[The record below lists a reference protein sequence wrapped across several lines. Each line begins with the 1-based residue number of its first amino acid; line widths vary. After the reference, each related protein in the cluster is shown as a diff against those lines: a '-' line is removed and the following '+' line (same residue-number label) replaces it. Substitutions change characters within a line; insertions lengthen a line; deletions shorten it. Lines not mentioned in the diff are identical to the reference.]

1 MHALPLTGLVL
12 SGGGARAAYQVGVLR
27 AIARIR
33 RELLA
38 DAPVAGNPFA
48 VISGTS
54 AGAIN
59 GAGLACHADD
69 FDAGVERLVQAWSS
83 FHAAQVYRCDA
94 LGLLT
99 NGLRWMGVMS
109 MGWAMRRLRPRSLL
123 DNSPLGALLRDL
135 VPMHR
140 LPSLLARR
148 HLHALAISASSY
160 STGQHVTFYQ
170 SAAPIPP
177 WVRTQ
182 RIAARTMLVH
192 EHLMASSAIP
202 FIFPATRL
210 HHEGRGGWYGDG
222 SMRQSSPLSPAI
234 HLGARRL
241 VVIGAGRMHQPADEV
256 VDDARYPTLAQVA
269 GHAMS
274 SIFLDALSA
283 DIERMQRINRTLD
296 MLSPEQRAGHPL
308 SPIDAT
314 IIAPSERLD
323 EMAARHIHRLP
334 RAVQLLL
341 RSTGVRDGER
351 QGSALASYLLFES
364 AYTRELI
371 DLGEHDGMAQ
381 REALALLLQPSEF
394 SVARAQRRQAGA
406 LGSVGAFGP
415 SA

>member
-1 MHALPLTGLVL
+1 MYALPMTGLVL

-33 RELLA
+33 RELLQE
-38 DAPVAGNPFA
+38 APDTGNPFA

-59 GAGLACHADD
+59 GAGLACYADD
-69 FDAGVERLVQAWSS
+69 FDAGVERLAEAWAN
-83 FHAAQVYRCDA
+83 FHASQVYRCDT

-109 MGWAMRRLRPRSLL
+109 MGWTMRRLRPKSLL
-123 DNSPLGALLRDL
+123 DNSPLAELMRRL

-140 LPSLLARR
+140 LPTMLARR

-160 STGQHVTFYQ
+160 TTGQHVTFYQ
-170 SAAPIPP
+170 SSTPIPP

-182 RIAARTMLVH
+182 RIAAQTMLVH

-210 HHEGRGGWYGDG
+210 HHEGRGAWYGDG

-234 HLGARRL
+234 HLGAKRL
-241 VVIGAGRMHQPADEV
+241 VIIGAGRMHQPQDEIV
-256 VDDARYPTLAQVA
+256 HDHRYPSLAQVA

-283 DIERMQRINRTLD
+283 DIERMQRVNRTLEG
-296 MLSPEQRAGHPL
+296 LSADQRANHPL
-308 SPIDAT
+308 QPIES
-314 IIAPSERLD
+314 IVIAPSQRLD
-323 EMAARHIHRLP
+323 DVAARHIHRLP
-334 RAVQLLL
+334 KSVQLLL
-341 RSTGVRDGER
+341 RSTGVRAGQR
-351 QGSALASYLLFES
+351 QGAALASYLLFES
-364 AYTRELI
+364 AYTQELLE
-371 DLGEHDGMAQ
+371 LGEKDGMAQ
-381 REALALLLQPSEF
+381 REALHAFLQPSEF
-394 SVARAQRRQAGA
+394 TLMRTQRLRAVAPR
-406 LGSVGAFGP
+406 
-415 SA
+415 

>member
-33 RELLA
+33 RELQVDSASLA
-38 DAPVAGNPFA
+38 SNPFA

-59 GAGLACHADD
+59 GAGLGCHADD
-69 FDAGVERLVQAWSS
+69 FEAGVERLVQTWSA
-83 FHAAQVYRCDA
+83 FRAQQVYRCDA

-123 DNSPLGALLRDL
+123 DNSPLGALLREL

-140 LPSLLARR
+140 LPTLLARR

-170 SAAPIPP
+170 SATPIPA

-182 RIAARTMLVH
+182 RIAAQTMLVH

-256 VDDARYPTLAQVA
+256 VDDARYPSLAQVA

-283 DIERMQRINRTLD
+283 DIERMQRVNRTLE
-296 MLSPEQRAGHPL
+296 MLSPEQRTSHPL
-308 SPIDAT
+308 APIDAI
-314 IIAPSERLD
+314 IIAPSQRLD
-323 EMAARHIHRLP
+323 DIAARHVHRLP
-334 RAVQLLL
+334 RPVQLLL
-341 RSTGVRDGER
+341 RSTGVRDGQR
-351 QGSALASYLLFES
+351 QGAALASYLLFES
-364 AYTRELI
+364 AYTQELI
-371 DLGEHDGMAQ
+371 ELGEQDGMAQ
-381 REALALLLQPSEF
+381 REVLSALLQPSEF
-394 SVARAQRRQAGA
+394 TVARAARRQAGFRDSRMPLA
-406 LGSVGAFGP
+406 
-415 SA
+415 

>member
-33 RELLA
+33 RELQA
-38 DAPVAGNPFA
+38 DLPATGNPFA

-69 FDAGVERLVQAWSS
+69 FDAGVERLTQAWSN

-94 LGLLT
+94 LGLIT

-140 LPSLLARR
+140 LPTLLARR
-148 HLHALAISASSY
+148 QLHALAISASSY

-170 SAAPIPP
+170 SAVPIEP

-210 HHEGRGGWYGDG
+210 HHEGRGAWYGDG
-222 SMRQSSPLSPAI
+222 SMRQASPLSPAI
-234 HLGARRL
+234 HLGAKRL
-241 VVIGAGRMHQPADEV
+241 VIIGAGRAHQPQDDLA
-256 VDDARYPTLAQVA
+256 DDARYPSPAQVA
-269 GHAMS
+269 GHAMA
-274 SIFLDALSA
+274 SIFLDALHA
-283 DIERMQRINRTLD
+283 DIERMQRVNRTLET
-296 MLSPEQRAGHPL
+296 LAPEQRAQHPL
-308 SPIDAT
+308 QPIDAT
-314 IIAPSERLD
+314 VITPSERLD
-323 EMAARHIHRLP
+323 EMASRHIHHLP
-334 RAVQLLL
+334 RSVQLLL
-341 RSTGVRDGER
+341 RSTGVRDGQR
-351 QGSALASYLLFES
+351 QGAALASYLLFES

-371 DLGEHDGMAQ
+371 ELGEQDGMAQ
-381 REALALLLQPSEF
+381 REALQALLQPSEF
-394 SVARAQRRQAGA
+394 SLARAQRRQAAAPG
-406 LGSVGAFGP
+406 
-415 SA
+415 